1 MPRSPGT
8 GRERPANLEKAIE
21 IKRRAQRAV
30 QNGDLDGAL
39 REYEKL
45 VETPESDPYNF
56 VLLADLLYKKGDQ
69 PHAAER
75 YLNAVSAY
83 ESASLY
89 KNAIAVC
96 KKMMR
101 LSLSQALVLKHLAE
115 LHALDG
121 LTSEASIYFSQY
133 AEHMVRTNNTT
144 EAVVALRKAFDNGQE
159 NVRLLEQLAEVLT
172 LEGKDSTAAAIW
184 YEAAGHWTT
193 RGQAEDARRCQAK
206 ADELQPGRVH
216 AVPVTAVSAPA
227 SPPSGGMPALSLEP
241 AAMTLDPTATDSL
254 ASTSAPENG
263 GMQLEQTSLASAPVR
278 HEVAKDRS
286 EAATSGAAAGVH
298 PRPAMPAPAAR
309 AESAIFERAPR
320 FAPPSAPVE
329 LVATPPVPDGLRPVT
344 PVAPVSNSG
353 GEVQGTSN
361 DSMVDGDFVAHEEGV
376 YEIEASEAPAYEDA
390 VHEVEGALP
399 SNVTPLPLPVRAQ
412 VAHPTPSAIAHRP
425 EGLLEGVSLVEN
437 LLQRA
442 QEEFRAGNREKASAA
457 LVEAAVTYEKL
468 GRLDSA
474 ATIFRSLGR
483 GAQAPLE
490 VMKLWLAN
498 CEQRGDRTEGAQVA
512 CELGDRALNDGH
524 DAEARRWFEHSV
536 AIDAAHETAR
546 RRLLR
551 MDGQAPDN
559 VLPMTPPPVAPPT
572 MEAGRVEV
580 ALGRGQS
587 VTFDLSGLLSEFQR
601 GVESQLEGDS
611 QGHYDLGMAYR
622 EMGLHE
628 QAIASFRISEREPRL
643 SGRSREMIGRC
654 LTETGAYDEATAEF
668 QAALTTGSLD
678 GAGEAELRY
687 QLALCL
693 AAQGDLASAIQ
704 QLEIAD
710 AHYPGRPDVLERLAQ
725 WRSAFGKAA

>member
-1 MPRSPGT
+1 M
-8 GRERPANLEKAIE
+8 EKAIE
-21 IKRRAQRAV
+21 IKRRAQRCV

-69 PHAAER
+69 PRAAER

-83 ESASLY
+83 EQASLY

-101 LSLSQALVLKHLAE
+101 LTLSPALVLKHLAE

-133 AEHMVRTNNTT
+133 AEHMVRLNNPG
-144 EAVVALRKAFDNGQE
+144 EAVAALRKAFDNGQE
-159 NVRLLEQLAEVLT
+159 NIRLLEQLAEVML
-172 LEGKDSTAAAIW
+172 LDGRDEAAAGVW
-184 YEAAGHWTT
+184 LEAAGHWTT
-193 RGQAEDARRCQAK
+193 RGQSNDAQRCQDK
-206 ADELQPGRVH
+206 ANHLQPG
-216 AVPVTAVSAPA
+216 SAKSTPPA
-227 SPPSGGMPALSLEP
+227 PTLPSFQDALAAATTPEAPGLSLES
-241 AAMTLDPTATDSL
+241 AATTLDPAPVSL
-254 ASTSAPENG
+254 QLETTSLSPTPARTESTS
-263 GMQLEQTSLASAPVR
+263 
-278 HEVAKDRS
+278 EVAIERRP
-286 EAATSGAAAGVH
+286 EALPGADVQPLAGLTG
-298 PRPAMPAPAAR
+298 ANSTASPAPT
-309 AESAIFERAPR
+309 AESGIFERAPR
-320 FAPPSAPVE
+320 FAPPAAPVE
-329 LVATPPVPDGLRPVT
+329 LVATPPVPEAPAPLQEVE
-344 PVAPVSNSG
+344 PVAASVNGASDDA
-353 GEVQGTSN
+353 E
-361 DSMVDGDFVAHEEGV
+361 FVAHEEGV
-376 YEIEASEAPAYEDA
+376 YEIEAEEAPAYEEA
-390 VHEVEGALP
+390 LHEVETTLP
-399 SNVTPLPLPVRAQ
+399 SNVTPLPLPAPHAQ
-412 VAHPTPSAIAHRP
+412 AAHPSPSTIARRP

-442 QEEFRAGNREKASAA
+442 QEEFRAGDREKASAA
-457 LVEAAVTYEKL
+457 LVEAALTYEQL

-498 CEQRGDRTEGAQVA
+498 CEKRGDRTEGSQVA
-512 CELGDRALNDGH
+512 CELGDRALNDG
-524 DAEARRWFEHSV
+524 DETAARHWFEHAL

-546 RRLLR
+546 RRLQRL
-551 MDGQAPDN
+551 DGRAPDN
-559 VLPMTPPPVAPPT
+559 VLPMPAPPVAPTSAEP
-572 MEAGRVEV
+572 GRVEV
-580 ALGRGQS
+580 ALGRGQA

-601 GVESQLEGDS
+601 GVESQLDGDS

-654 LTETGAYDEATAEF
+654 LADTGAHDEAMAEF
-668 QAALTTGSLD
+668 QAALSTGSLD

-687 QLALCL
+687 QLALSM
-693 AAQGDLASAIQ
+693 AALGDLAGAVQ
-704 QLEIAD
+704 QLETAD

-725 WRSAFGKAA
+725 WRSAARKAA

>member
-1 MPRSPGT
+1 M
-8 GRERPANLEKAIE
+8 EKAIE
-21 IKRRAQRAV
+21 IKRRAQRCV

-69 PHAAER
+69 ARAAER
-75 YLNAVSAY
+75 YLNAVTAY
-83 ESASLY
+83 EQASLY

-101 LSLSQALVLKHLAE
+101 LSLSPALVLKHLAE

-133 AEHMVRTNNTT
+133 AEHMVRVNNPG
-144 EAVVALRKAFDNGQE
+144 EAAVALRKAFDNGQE
-159 NVRLLEQLAEVLT
+159 NIRLLEQLAEVMMVDGQD
-172 LEGKDSTAAAIW
+172 EAAAGVW
-184 YEAAGHWTT
+184 LEAAGHWTT
-193 RGQAEDARRCQAK
+193 RGQASDARRCQDK
-206 ADELQPGRVH
+206 ANQLKPGS
-216 AVPVTAVSAPA
+216 APSAPA
-227 SPPSGGMPALSLEP
+227 APAPASFSDAIAAATTPEAPGLTLEP
-241 AAMTLDPTATDSL
+241 AATTLDPVPAAPVSL
-254 ASTSAPENG
+254 
-263 GMQLEQTSLASAPVR
+263 QLETTSLGIPPAR
-278 HEVAKDRS
+278 
-286 EAATSGAAAGVH
+286 GAAAEEFAIER
-298 PRPAMPAPAAR
+298 RPEALPSPNTPQVAGLSSSGEAAAAAAPP
-309 AESAIFERAPR
+309 AESGIFERAPR

-329 LVATPPVPDGLRPVT
+329 LVATPPVPEAP
-344 PVAPVSNSG
+344 APVSAVDVTADVPAPDVPAVNG
-353 GEVQGTSN
+353 TNGTS
-361 DSMVDGDFVAHEEGV
+361 DDGEYVAHEEGV
-376 YEIEASEAPAYEDA
+376 YEIEAEEAPAYEEA
-390 VHEVEGALP
+390 LHEVETALP
-399 SNVTPLPLPVRAQ
+399 ANVTPLPLPA
-412 VAHPTPSAIAHRP
+412 APAHADHPTPSVIARRP
-425 EGLLEGVSLVEN
+425 EGLLEGVSLVEH

-442 QEEFRAGNREKASAA
+442 QEEFRAGDREKASAA
-457 LVEAAVTYEKL
+457 LVEAALTYERL

-498 CEQRGDRTEGAQVA
+498 CEQRGDRTEGSQVA
-512 CELGDRALNDGH
+512 CELGDRALNDG
-524 DAEARRWFEHSV
+524 DETAARRWFEHAV

-546 RRLLR
+546 RRLQR
-551 MDGQAPDN
+551 MDGHAPDN
-559 VLPMTPPPVAPPT
+559 VLPMPAPPVSVAPAEP
-572 MEAGRVEV
+572 GRVEV
-580 ALGRGQS
+580 ALGRGQA

-601 GVESQLEGDS
+601 GVESQLDGDS

-654 LTETGAYDEATAEF
+654 LADTGAHDEAIAEF

-687 QLALCL
+687 QLGLSMAAL
-693 AAQGDLASAIQ
+693 GDLMGAVQ
-704 QLEIAD
+704 QLETAD

-725 WRSAFGKAA
+725 WRSAVRKAA